1 MTKEPQSK
9 QGNDTHQE
17 VITVSSDELKVIFE
31 DDDIVRLE
39 YPTDEFPTA
48 ETRIIIVF
56 SEQSGKEPQYIDLQD
71 WLDLF
76 EDYKESQ
83 QQAEVMP
90 KLYKAEL
97 PEHGEEFVCIVSFR
111 INGDDEHVGQS
122 VVSSEERD
130 DCINAIL
137 EKYPNEHLDF
147 STEFMCKRCFQEQFT
162 QQLKESEVS
171 YYGSRMIH

>member
-1 MTKEPQSK
+1 MTKEQQSK
-9 QGNDTHQE
+9 TLQE
-17 VITVSSDELKVIFE
+17 VITVSSDELKAIFE

-71 WLDLF
+71 WLDLL
-76 EDYKESQ
+76 EDYNESQ
-83 QQAEVMP
+83 QEVEVMP
-90 KLYKAEL
+90 KRYKAEL

-111 INGDDEHVGQS
+111 LNGDDDHVGQS

-130 DCINAIL
+130 DCINGIL
-137 EKYPNEHLDF
+137 EQYPNEHLDF
-147 STEFMCKRCFQEQFT
+147 STEFMCKRCFQEQLT
-162 QQLKESEVS
+162 QQPNESDVS